1 MLWRACTS
9 LGRAAPWAL
18 AAARRSS
25 CSPAG
30 PVLAARTTTAL
41 LNTQTA
47 QFHEQKGAAAPNF
60 RLVLVGTAL
69 GALISSEADSQ
80 PKKKRKP
87 RLPGPSACS
96 RRPAAPTTT

>member
-41 LNTQTA
+41 LSTQTA
-47 QFHEQKGAAAPNF
+47 QFEQKGAAAPNF

>member
-1 MLWRACTS
+1 MLWRARTS
-9 LGRAAPWAL
+9 LARAAPWAL
-18 AAARRSS
+18 AAASRSF

-30 PVLAARTTTAL
+30 PMLAARTTTAL
-41 LNTQTA
+41 LNIQTA

-69 GALISSEADSQ
+69 GALISSEADCQ

-87 RLPGPSACS
+87 
-96 RRPAAPTTT
+96 PAAAPAAS